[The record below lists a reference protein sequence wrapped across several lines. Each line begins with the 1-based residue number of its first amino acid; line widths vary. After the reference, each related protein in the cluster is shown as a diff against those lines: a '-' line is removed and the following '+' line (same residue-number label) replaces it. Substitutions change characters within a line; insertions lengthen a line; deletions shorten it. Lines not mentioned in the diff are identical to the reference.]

1 MIKPILDKMDKKTH
15 DIRFKVSKEEYDKI
29 KKKCD
34 QSGLT
39 ISAFMR
45 YLALKSTIK
54 VTIE

>member
-1 MIKPILDKMDKKTH
+1 MMTKKTH
-15 DIRFKVSKEEYDKI
+15 DIRFKVSKEEFDKI
-29 KKKCD
+29 KMKCK

-45 YLALKSTIK
+45 YLALRSTIK

>member
-1 MIKPILDKMDKKTH
+1 MDKKTR